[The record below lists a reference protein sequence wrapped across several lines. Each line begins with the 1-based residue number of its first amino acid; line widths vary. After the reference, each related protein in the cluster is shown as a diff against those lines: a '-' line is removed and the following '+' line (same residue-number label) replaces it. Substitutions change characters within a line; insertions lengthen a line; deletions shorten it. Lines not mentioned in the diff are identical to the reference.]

1 MATLQ
6 DTLSIDFKY
15 TTPNLVTYQLYKGG
29 IFEGYGDISYCLL
42 KFGACEMGKYKFYKE
57 SYIKNK
63 ALIHNFIS
71 FIGYSYSDSIS
82 CEEMAFVKSREYG
95 YLSYFLENTRIK
107 FNADFSELYFEHHK
121 YDFTKEDIDK
131 SWSDF
136 YHCTRGEE
144 DLVSI
149 WDDKNNSNEELYVGG
164 ISIQRGQKHID
175 IPVIRP
181 NIKKVELLRIN
192 ANVDIHKCLLFIGKL
207 NALYYYLYE
216 NRYSNYVFWDG
227 NFIANNYNIQ
237 NKLSKFN
244 YFKII

>member
-1 MATLQ
+1 MCA
-6 DTLSIDFKY
+6 
-15 TTPNLVTYQLYKGG
+15 
-29 IFEGYGDISYCLL
+29 IS
-42 KFGACEMGKYKFYKE
+42 
-57 SYIKNK
+57 S
-63 ALIHNFIS
+63 
-71 FIGYSYSDSIS
+71 
-82 CEEMAFVKSREYG
+82 
-95 YLSYFLENTRIK
+95 T
-107 FNADFSELYFEHHK
+107 
-121 YDFTKEDIDK
+121 
-131 SWSDF
+131 
-136 YHCTRGEE
+136 
-144 DLVSI
+144 
-149 WDDKNNSNEELYVGG
+149 YVGG